1 MKISSSDIRLQ
12 TFEKSFR
19 GFNQEQV
26 EAYLRSLSKEWERLC
41 NDNKML
47 RMQLEIAEKE
57 LGRLKDVEMTLFKT
71 LKSAEENSARITE
84 QAHELA
90 EKYLQDS
97 KQQTEDILN
106 EARKK
111 ASILLQDAE
120 NKVKYMKEEA
130 ANELKGYERDFKAME
145 KYRDSLIG
153 QLRVLIGNAN
163 ETIERYEKKFP
174 RESFR
179 EKVEEILPQ
188 AREENAEEPRPR
200 VKGSRNPAFAR
211 KEEDNSEDLTA

>member
-1 MKISSSDIRLQ
+1 MKVSASDIRNQ
-12 TFEKSFR
+12 AFEKVFR
-19 GFNQEQV
+19 GFSPEQV
-26 EAYLRSLSKEWERLC
+26 DSYLQALSREWERLA
-41 NDNKML
+41 NENKML

-71 LKSAEENSARITE
+71 LKSAEENSTRITE

-90 EKYLQDS
+90 EKYLQES
-97 KQQTEDILN
+97 KLQTEDLLG

-111 ASILLQDAE
+111 AGMLLQDAE
-120 NKVKYMKEEA
+120 NKAKYLKEEA
-130 ANELKGYERDFKAME
+130 VNELKNYERDFKAME

-153 QLRVLIGNAN
+153 QLRVLIGNAT

-179 EKVEEILPQ
+179 EKVDELLIRQNDEEDKPELK
-188 AREENAEEPRPR
+188 PRR
-200 VKGSRNPAFAR
+200 GSRNPAFAR
-211 KEEDNSEDLTA
+211 KNEETTETND